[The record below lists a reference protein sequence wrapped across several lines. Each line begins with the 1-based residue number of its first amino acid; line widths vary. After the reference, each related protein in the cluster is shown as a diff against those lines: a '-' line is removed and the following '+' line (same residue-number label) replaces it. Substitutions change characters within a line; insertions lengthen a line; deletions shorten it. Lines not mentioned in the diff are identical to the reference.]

1 MSATVRLPRVLASV
15 VGVDLMHEVD
25 GATVGEALRALV
37 ASQPAIGHH
46 LVDASGSLRR
56 HVSVFVDGTQA
67 DLGTAVGD
75 GAEIHVLQAVSGG

>member
-15 VGVDLMHEVD
+15 VGVDLVHEVD

-37 ASQPAIGHH
+37 ASRPALGHH
-46 LVDASGSLRR
+46 LVDESGALRR

-67 DLGTAVGD
+67 DLDTSVGES
-75 GAEIHVLQAVSGG
+75 AEIHVLQAVSGG